1 MSMHG
6 ICGHLKHAQFVAV
19 FCAAMDYLSHMT
31 SPSEKTPPDQSLVRE
46 AGYEGRGLDFIAD
59 EAPDPGSATE
69 IAAGVFWL
77 RFPLPM
83 RGLNHI
89 NLWALRDGDEWVI
102 VDTGIA
108 DKVSREIWTEHFGNL
123 LGGRPV
129 NRVICTHLHPDH
141 TGLAGW
147 LCRKYGAPLL
157 MTRGEYF
164 LCRLMAADTGKA
176 APQEGIKFYRKAGF
190 SDAQIEIYKA
200 RFGGFGKAI
209 SRLPQNYD
217 RLTDGELGKIGGRE
231 WRIVIG
237 SGHSPE
243 HACLYCP
250 ELNLALTGDQ
260 ILPNIS
266 SNVSVWPTEPEGNPL
281 EDWIQSCHKLK
292 GEFPEDILI
301 GPAHGIPF
309 RGAHRRLSKLIEHH
323 EKALNRLAEHCRT
336 PRLATGVYSVLFRRE
351 ITDSNRIMA
360 VGESIAHLNCLKA
373 RGVVSRRLNDRG
385 QFTYKTRTG
394 WKA

>member
-1 MSMHG
+1 MSTPT
-6 ICGHLKHAQFVAV
+6 A
-19 FCAAMDYLSHMT
+19 
-31 SPSEKTPPDQSLVRE
+31 KTPADQSLVRE
-46 AGYEGRGLDFIAD
+46 SGYEGRGLEFVVDT
-59 EAPDPGSATE
+59 APDSGSATE
-69 IAAGVFWL
+69 LAPGVFWL

-83 RGLNHI
+83 SGLNHI
-89 NLWALRDGDEWVI
+89 NLWALRDGDGWVI

-108 DKVSREIWTEHFGNL
+108 DKVSREIWTKHFREL

-147 LCRKYGAPLL
+147 ICRKFGAPLL

-176 APQEGIKFYRKAGF
+176 APEEGIRFYRKCGF
-190 SDAQIEIYKA
+190 TDEQIDLYKL

-209 SRLPQNYD
+209 KPLPQSYD
-217 RLTDGELGKIGGRE
+217 RLVDGELGKIGGRE

-260 ILPNIS
+260 LLPNIS

-281 EDWIQSCHKLK
+281 EEWIQSCHKLRD
-292 GEFPEDILI
+292 EFPEDILI

-336 PRLATGVYSVLFRRE
+336 PRLATGVYSALFRRE
-351 ITDSNRIMA
+351 INDSNRIMA
-360 VGESIAHLNCLKA
+360 VGESVAHLNCLRA
-373 RGVVSRRLNDRG
+373 RGVISRRLNDRG

-394 WKA
+394 WTA